1 MKKLSIIFALAML
14 VGCATAQKINRPD
27 GSNEYIVQCG
37 AGTGWG
43 ICYSKA
49 NELCPSG
56 YADLSTDSG
65 FNRKELRIRC
75 KQ

>member
-1 MKKLSIIFALAML
+1 LKAITLLLITASL
-14 VGCATAQKINRPD
+14 VGCSTAQKISRPD
-27 GSNEYIVQCG
+27 GSTEYLVQCG

-49 NELCPSG
+49 NELCPAG
-56 YADLSTDSG
+56 YSDLSKEAG

-75 KQ
+75 Q